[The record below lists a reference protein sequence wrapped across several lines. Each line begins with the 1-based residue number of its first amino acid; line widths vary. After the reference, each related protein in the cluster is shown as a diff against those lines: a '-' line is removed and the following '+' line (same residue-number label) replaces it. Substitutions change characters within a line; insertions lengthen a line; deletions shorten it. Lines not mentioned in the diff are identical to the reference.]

1 MCAQNS
7 LKIFILYIHTWIILC
22 FDKKLKSHIPE
33 QFSPSARYFDDK
45 VIFSTCLPPFH
56 HILFGWRCAS
66 TSSSSWPQK
75 TMWGNNLMRW
85 RSHEVTI
92 LQCWTWWARTAR
104 SFSSPSYSTV
114 YQWRRRGSACTWR
127 ATVVAVVR
135 HPCCHSCCCCCS
147 VCSCAI
153 AWHKQQPCSRPA
165 HPHHIVHVLLQAT
178 LSELSSYPSNTC
190 GGQSW
195 LFFILHGCQVLDR
208 FEQSTILARS
218 KLFGDHHS
226 LSVV

>member
-1 MCAQNS
+1 MRLCHRNFPDKLRQLTQIVPCLRCLHTASPFPKQTK
-7 LKIFILYIHTWIILC
+7 LCYCFQLALTRRICIL
-22 FDKKLKSHIPE
+22 
-33 QFSPSARYFDDK
+33 
-45 VIFSTCLPPFH
+45 
-56 HILFGWRCAS
+56 
-66 TSSSSWPQK
+66 
-75 TMWGNNLMRW
+75 
-85 RSHEVTI
+85 EV
-92 LQCWTWWARTAR
+92 LAPCWTWWARTAR

-127 ATVVAVVR
+127 GVTVVAVVR

-195 LFFILHGCQVLDR
+195 LFFLLHGCQVLDR

>member
-1 MCAQNS
+1 MSAQNS

-92 LQCWTWWARTAR
+92 LQCWTWWAAPVDPN
-104 SFSSPSYSTV
+104 SALPSVSAHCLTVSQANQALLLYSVGPNPTEF
-114 YQWRRRGSACTWR
+114 YPGS
-127 ATVVAVVR
+127 
-135 HPCCHSCCCCCS
+135 
-147 VCSCAI
+147 SCAW
-153 AWHKQQPCSRPA
+153 ATGTFCPTCDNCS
-165 HPHHIVHVLLQAT
+165 I
-178 LSELSSYPSNTC
+178 
-190 GGQSW
+190 
-195 LFFILHGCQVLDR
+195 
-208 FEQSTILARS
+208 
-218 KLFGDHHS
+218 
-226 LSVV
+226 